1 MKRKP
6 ISRSRGLINLRL
18 ASTIAGTPCELRVRN
33 EKWIIFKS
41 KEKKKA
47 KEKRKSMLRAQQ
59 RVYLT
64 KKEG

>member
-18 ASTIAGTPCELRVRN
+18 PSTIAGTPCELRVRN

-41 KEKKKA
+41 KEKKSQTK
-47 KEKRKSMLRAQQ
+47 KKSMLRAQQ
-59 RVYLT
+59 RVYMT